1 MAKRPPLDPLD
12 PVDRLRAQ
20 WARELPALE
29 TEPMAILG
37 RVYRISTHAGRRIEA
52 LFAGLGLER
61 GEFDV
66 LATLRR
72 AGPPYR
78 LSPTELYSSLMISS
92 GGMTHRL
99 DRLARAH
106 LIARVAAERDR
117 RSTLVELTPAGRD
130 LVERAVA
137 ADMALERELFRG
149 LSAADRKQLAG
160 LLRKLLQA
168 VESAGAR
175 ATT

>member
-1 MAKRPPLDPLD
+1 MAKRPPHD

-20 WARELPALE
+20 WAAELPGLE

-37 RVYRISTHAGRRIEA
+37 RIYRISIHAGRRIEA
-52 LFAGLGLER
+52 LFADLGLER

-99 DRLARAH
+99 DRLQRAK
-106 LIARVAAERDR
+106 LIARVAAEKDR
-117 RSTLVELTPAGRD
+117 RSTLVELTPAGRA
-130 LVERAVA
+130 LVERAVV
-137 ADMALERELFRG
+137 ADMELERELFRG
-149 LSAADRKQLAG
+149 LPAADRKQLAG
-160 LLRKLLQA
+160 LLRKLLLA
-168 VESAGAR
+168 VEGGEAG
-175 ATT
+175 